1 MNKLTGTAIAGLMV
15 AMFVVPVFAD
25 RAQDE
30 LEENLS
36 VGFGESDV
44 ITDTTPPKPYVPHRY
59 RNSLPKFQWLLDK
72 YGWTTNQL
80 IDGLI
85 CVITNNVVEENWSV
99 RRKER
104 AARMAAIQL
113 SEIPLPV
120 VTNFFRQF
128 NDKDDTGKLKGITI
142 PSMFRRTNLEPE
154 VMTYMRSLCVRTNVY
169 SGAESD
175 VVYYMFKTLATMS
188 DELKPAATNRVAK
201 YIYFSTWNTTQDL
214 SWQDQEL
221 AKFIP
226 AYSNS
231 VQRLSALRHVAA
243 TTENWRTRAIVQK
256 EVERLSSLPTNQLNN
271 ISWIAEDVTGGK

>member
-1 MNKLTGTAIAGLMV
+1 MNKLYVNAIAGLMV
-15 AMFVVPVFAD
+15 AMFAVPVFAD

-44 ITDTTPPKPYVPHRY
+44 ITETTPPKPYVPHRY

-104 AARMAAIQL
+104 AARMAAKQL

-154 VMTYMRSLCVRTNVY
+154 IMAYMRSLCVRTNVY
-169 SGAESD
+169 CKAEYE
-175 VVYYMFKTLATMS
+175 VI
-188 DELKPAATNRVAK
+188 R
-201 YIYFSTWNTTQDL
+201 TWNNY
-214 SWQDQEL
+214 EFY
-221 AKFIP
+221 KVYEMI
-226 AYSNS
+226 NKM
-231 VQRLSALRHVAA
+231 VA
-243 TTENWRTRAIVQK
+243 RILK
-256 EVERLSSLPTNQLNN
+256 LPH
-271 ISWIAEDVTGGK
+271 

>member
-1 MNKLTGTAIAGLMV
+1 MTKLYVNAMAGLLVAMV
-15 AMFVVPVFAD
+15 AVPVFAD

-44 ITDTTPPKPYVPHRY
+44 ITDTTPPKPYVPFRY
-59 RNSLPKFQWLLDK
+59 RNSLPRFQWLLDK

-104 AARMAAIQL
+104 AARMAAKQL

-128 NDKDDTGKLKGITI
+128 NDKDDTSKLKGITL
-142 PSMFRRTNLEPE
+142 PAMLYRTNLEPE
-154 VMTYMRSLCVRTNVY
+154 VMAYMRSLCVRTNV
-169 SGAESD
+169 SCNVGFD
-175 VVYYMFKTLATMS
+175 VVYIMFETLKTMP
-188 DELKPAATNRVAK
+188 DEMKPAATNRVAQ
-201 YIYFSTWNTTQDL
+201 YIYFSIMHTTR
-214 SWQDQEL
+214 SIAWQDREL
-221 AKFIP
+221 AKIIP

-231 VQRLSALRHVAA
+231 IQRLLALRYVEASIANPRIKEWAH
-243 TTENWRTRAIVQK
+243 K
-256 EVERLSSLPTNQLNN
+256 EVESLSSIPTNKLNN

>member
-15 AMFVVPVFAD
+15 AMFAVPVFAD

-104 AARMAAIQL
+104 AARMAAKQL

-154 VMTYMRSLCVRTNVY
+154 IMAYMRSLCVRTNVY
-169 SGAESD
+169 CNVGFD
-175 VVYYMFKTLATMS
+175 VVYDMFETLNTMS
-188 DELKPAATNRVAK
+188 DEYLLQGRGAGHA
-201 YIYFSTWNTTQDL
+201 
-214 SWQDQEL
+214 
-221 AKFIP
+221 
-226 AYSNS
+226 
-231 VQRLSALRHVAA
+231 
-243 TTENWRTRAIVQK
+243 
-256 EVERLSSLPTNQLNN
+256 
-271 ISWIAEDVTGGK
+271 